1 MIKYVHNDE
10 QWARDLEQNFEEYL
24 GDCVDSVDSD
34 EQFQTESGEMFCGC
48 SGCYTRESIM
58 WLMPRIIDAYRE
70 GIIEENAEVAKLSER
85 SITESFE
92 YDVNTV
98 FGNAARVLLKKHND
112 YGPKNI
118 SQSPG
123 GALNG
128 LRVRM
133 WDKMAR
139 INHLLDSGATPENE
153 SLRDSFL
160 DLMNYAAIAQMV
172 LDGNWPDE

>member
-1 MIKYVHNDE
+1 MSAKNKFTD
-10 QWARDLEQNFEEYL
+10 D
-24 GDCVDSVDSD
+24 
-34 EQFQTESGEMFCGC
+34 
-48 SGCYTRESIM
+48 M
-58 WLMPRIIDAYRE
+58 WKIFDDA
-70 GIIEENAEVAKLSER
+70 
-85 SITESFE
+85 
-92 YDVNTV
+92 
-98 FGNAARVLLKKHND
+98 GNILISKHND

-139 INHLLDSGATPENE
+139 INNLIDTGATPENE

-160 DLMNYAAIAQMV
+160 DLLNYSAIAMLV
-172 LDGNWPDE
+172 LDGNWPND